1 MTDKRDDFIKW
12 IMALQRIASS
22 TNMGYERSLKQYLTE
37 EEYRNAEY
45 FFDNLYV
52 EDLPNIR

>member
-1 MTDKRDDFIKW
+1 MTDKRDAFLKW
-12 IMALQRIASS
+12 VMALQRIASN
-22 TNMGYERSLKQYLTE
+22 TVLGYERSLRQYLTE

-45 FFDNLYV
+45 YFDNLYV